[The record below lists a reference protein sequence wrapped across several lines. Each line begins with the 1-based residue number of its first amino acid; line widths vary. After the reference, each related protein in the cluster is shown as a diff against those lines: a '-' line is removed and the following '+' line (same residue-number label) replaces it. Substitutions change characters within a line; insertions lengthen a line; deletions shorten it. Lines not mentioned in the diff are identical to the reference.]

1 MSVVVSKSGLRESG
15 SGGRGS
21 LLGECTYRS
30 MSDPSIECVPRTPF
44 PIPQDP
50 TGVPVWTS
58 VFRGITG
65 RVVGLVGSRDPGR
78 DYDAVRVMKEHS
90 MQCEE
95 VFTR

>member
-1 MSVVVSKSGLRESG
+1 M
-15 SGGRGS
+15 
-21 LLGECTYRS
+21 GECTYRS